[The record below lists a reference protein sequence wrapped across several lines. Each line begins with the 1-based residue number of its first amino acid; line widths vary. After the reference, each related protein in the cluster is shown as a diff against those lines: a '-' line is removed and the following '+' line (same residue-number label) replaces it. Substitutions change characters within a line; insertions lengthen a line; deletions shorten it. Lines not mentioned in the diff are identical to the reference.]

1 MITQVANPSS
11 VPSAVADY
19 EAQNAH
25 ITAFNLLQNN
35 QPFILTNSG
44 GTGLPA
50 IKLGSYIQFGGN
62 LYVVD
67 TSDYAIT
74 GTPVNGN
81 NYIRISGTTTL
92 TAEWVQNI
100 SSYVWNEVYGYKYTG
115 SYAILPYLVVKDGTS
130 YEKYSLMQQ
139 NKRITGDLSV
149 SGNVGSATSTIS
161 GNATV
166 GGTLGVSGAL
176 SAPTLNTG
184 QGANELYAMNQNVR
198 TTDSPTFNA
207 LTVSSLDTGQ
217 GANELYAM
225 NQNVRT
231 TDSPTFADAT
241 VASKLLS
248 TYLAYLNQGVKTT
261 DSPTFNAL
269 TVSSLN
275 TGQGANELY
284 AMNQNVRTTDSPT
297 FASINTGQGA
307 NELYAMDQNVRTTD
321 SPAFANATIAGHDV
335 DTQLDNSV
343 SHIANTSN
351 PHSVTA
357 SQLSLGTT
365 DAVTFASVNTG
376 QGANELYAM
385 NQNVRTTD
393 SVEFAHISPNS
404 CTIVDIIVNANSTL
418 LVPKGIYM
426 LTLSSVSG
434 SESIYIETKKLD
446 GSWYTHQLLE
456 KKLTALISDGVSVR
470 FKNDNSSYNGLIGA
484 WKF

>member
-149 SGNVGSATSTIS
+149 SGNVGSTTSTIS

-225 NQNVRT
+225 
-231 TDSPTFADAT
+231 
-241 VASKLLS
+241 
-248 TYLAYLNQGVKTT
+248 
-261 DSPTFNAL
+261 
-269 TVSSLN
+269 
-275 TGQGANELY
+275 
-284 AMNQNVRTTDSPT
+284 
-297 FASINTGQGA
+297 
-307 NELYAMDQNVRTTD
+307 DQNVRTTD
-321 SPAFANATIAGHDV
+321 VVTFKESSSFRKSTLIINKTSLTDGSVIVSDIATAYGSGITSTPRTLNANGFIKTSTSDLYLIV
-335 DTQLDNSV
+335 SV
-343 SHIANTSN
+343 SITLVLGNNNITIGAIDTSTN
-351 PHSVTA
+351 A
-357 SQLSLGTT
+357 FSLI
-365 DAVTFASVNTG
+365 NIP
-376 QGANELYAM
+376 Y
-385 NQNVRTTD
+385 
-393 SVEFAHISPNS
+393 
-404 CTIVDIIVNANSTL
+404 NST
-418 LVPKGIYM
+418 
-426 LTLSSVSG
+426 T
-434 SESIYIETKKLD
+434 EYIC
-446 GSWYTHQLLE
+446 Y
-456 KKLTALISDGVSVR
+456 IN
-470 FKNDNSSYNGLIGA
+470 F
-484 WKF
+484 